1 MIGGGDDEASIL
13 PVVHPHRLVSVYSLG
28 SFLSVCPTSKPSHYS
43 FPLSIGVRHIQEYSN
58 KKKVKTKNSYIHIRR
73 RPGTR
78 SAVSQ

>member
-1 MIGGGDDEASIL
+1 MIWVGDDEASIL
-13 PVVHPHRLVSVYSLG
+13 PVVYPCGSVGISSLG
-28 SFLSVCPTSKPSHYS
+28 SFLSVGSSSKPSHYS

-58 KKKVKTKNSYIHIRR
+58 KKKVKTKNSFIHTRR